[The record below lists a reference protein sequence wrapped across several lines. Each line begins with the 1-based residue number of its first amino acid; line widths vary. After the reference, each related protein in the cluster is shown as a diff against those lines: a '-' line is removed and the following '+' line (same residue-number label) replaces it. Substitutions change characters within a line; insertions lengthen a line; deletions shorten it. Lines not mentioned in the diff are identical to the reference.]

1 MKPLFFTFATS
12 KFSSPNPRASFL
24 FSVENLNEISSNE
37 YYINGLRETDED
49 VLEAIYTEFR
59 HPVVRSVTA
68 LGGSE
73 AAGKVFFRY
82 ALVEA
87 AKQYQAGTLTTEILF
102 SDQLQHLAVAHY
114 KDWLTER
121 EQPMPSE
128 NEAQEETAPEVFT
141 PTSEALRETRQ
152 TIDSWKKGE
161 QTNDGFYP
169 LWEKLRRIESRL
181 SDEKPPKPK
190 SHFARNLFILFALLT
205 VAWLIW
211 LYVFRSKSPAEV
223 YDANFSLPESIMSDL
238 RHRYGPERGNDSV
251 SSRPSACEFYL
262 READVF
268 YKNKDFESAQIALA
282 GILEDSLTTCHSD
295 ALYYIGILGLQQEQP
310 ELALECF
317 SKIEDLE
324 HFGEDLYWYQALAFV
339 KLAEKNPLLRD
350 KAIRAIERTRS
361 NTQDSLRRAQ
371 AEKMLEHLGD

>member
-1 MKPLFFTFATS
+1 M
-12 KFSSPNPRASFL
+12 
-24 FSVENLNEISSNE
+24 ENINEISSNE
-37 YYINGLRETDED
+37 YYINGLRAADEA

-59 HPVVRSVTA
+59 QPVVRAVAA
-68 LGGSE
+68 LGGSD
-73 AAGKVFFRY
+73 ATGRAFFRY

-87 AKQYQAGTLTTEILF
+87 AKQLQTGALTPEMPF
-102 SDQLQHLAVAHY
+102 SEQLQRLAIAHY

-121 EQPMPSE
+121 EQPSASE
-128 NEAQEETAPEVFT
+128 GEAPPPTETELFT
-141 PTSEALRETRQ
+141 PTSEALRETRA
-152 TIDSWKKGE
+152 TIDCWKKGE
-161 QTNDGFYP
+161 QTEGELHQ
-169 LWEKLRRIESRL
+169 LWQKLRRIEGRL

-211 LYVFRSKSPAEV
+211 LYGFRSKSPAEV

-268 YKNKDFESAQIALA
+268 YKAKDFESAQIALA
-282 GILEDSLTTCHSD
+282 GILEDSLATCHSD

-350 KAIRAIERTRS
+350 KAVRAIERTRS
-361 NTQDSLRRAQ
+361 NSQDSLRRVQ

>member
-1 MKPLFFTFATS
+1 MNS
-12 KFSSPNPRASFL
+12 
-24 FSVENLNEISSNE
+24 LNEISSNE
-37 YYINGLRETDED
+37 YYINGLRTGDEA
-49 VLEAIYTEFR
+49 VLKAIYAEFR
-59 HPVVRSVTA
+59 QPVVRAVAA
-68 LGGSE
+68 LGGSD
-73 AAGKVFFRY
+73 ATGRAFFRY

-87 AKQYQAGTLTTEILF
+87 ARQLQTGALTTEMPF
-102 SDQLQHLAVAHY
+102 SEQLQHLALSHY

-121 EQPMPSE
+121 EHTSISG
-128 NEAQEETAPEVFT
+128 EETLSQTETGLFT

-152 TIDSWKKGE
+152 TVDFWKKGE
-161 QTNDGFYP
+161 QTDDELYP
-169 LWEKLRRIESRL
+169 LWEKLRRFESQI
-181 SDEKPPKPK
+181 SDEKPPKSK
-190 SHFARNLFILFALLT
+190 SHFARNLFIFFALLT
-205 VAWLIW
+205 GAWLVW
-211 LYVFRSKSPAEV
+211 LYVFRSKTPAEV

-268 YKNKDFESAQIALA
+268 YQAKDFESAQMALA

-350 KAIRAIERTRS
+350 KAVRAIERTRS
-361 NTQDSLRRAQ
+361 NAQDSLRRAQ
-371 AEKMLEHLGD
+371 AEKMLEHLSR